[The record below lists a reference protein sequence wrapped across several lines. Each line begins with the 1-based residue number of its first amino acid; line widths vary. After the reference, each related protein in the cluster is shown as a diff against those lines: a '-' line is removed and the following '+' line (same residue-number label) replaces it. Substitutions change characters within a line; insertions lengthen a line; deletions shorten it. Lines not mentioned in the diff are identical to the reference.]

1 MLQFLNFRNPVL
13 VTDVIYIKQFGNGIM
28 FEVGAWNTMII
39 GIWILLAIVIVCM
52 IFLIY
57 RVYIRYMDSNDLDYL
72 ENNKYQTGEQI
83 SPPTKKSEFIEKI
96 TVL

>member
-13 VTDVIYIKQFGNGIM
+13 VTDVIYIKEFGNGIM
-28 FEVGAWNTMII
+28 FEVGAWNTMIM
-39 GIWILLAIVIVCM
+39 GIWILLAIVIVLI

-57 RVYIRYMDSNDLDYL
+57 RVYTRYMDSDDLDYL
-72 ENNKYQTGEQI
+72 ENKYQTGEQI
-83 SPPTKKSEFIEKI
+83 SPPKKSEFIEKI